1 MKAKDRRQL
10 IVEMISR
17 EGRASVDELAA
28 RPSVSAETIRR
39 DLAALDDAGAIK
51 KIHGGA
57 TRPGIRRE
65 GSFSERLA
73 ENAAAKK
80 LIADKLFDVV
90 ADGATVMID
99 TGSTTLA
106 CAVVMAVTKSLTV
119 ITNSVR
125 VASVFS
131 EAGRHDVLLLGG
143 QFAAD
148 NAETLGEMTIR
159 QLQELHADYALLSP
173 AAIDGDTGMTDASF
187 GEASVARVMTE
198 QADQLIVVADQSK
211 FQKRAAFLVSRLETI
226 DVLVCDV
233 PPVGPLLQR
242 LQSCNVSII

>member
-1 MKAKDRRQL
+1 MKARDRRQL

-17 EGRASVDELAA
+17 EGRASVKELAA
-28 RPSVSAETIRR
+28 RHSVSAETIRR
-39 DLAALDDAGAIK
+39 DLAALDDAGTIK
-51 KIHGGA
+51 KVHGGA
-57 TRPGIRRE
+57 TRPGIRKE
-65 GSFSERLA
+65 GSFSERVA

-80 LIADKLFDVV
+80 LIADKLFDLV
-90 ADGATVMID
+90 ADGAT
-99 TGSTTLA
+99 
-106 CAVVMAVTKSLTV
+106 VMAVTKSLTV

-131 EAGRHDVLLLGG
+131 EADRHDVLLLGG
-143 QFAAD
+143 QFVAD
-148 NAETLGEMTIR
+148 NAETLCEMTIR

-173 AAIDGDTGMTDASF
+173 AAIDGDTGMADASS
-187 GEASVARVMTE
+187 GEAGVARVMTE

-226 DVLVCDV
+226 DLLVCDV
-233 PPVGPLLQR
+233 PPAGPLLQH